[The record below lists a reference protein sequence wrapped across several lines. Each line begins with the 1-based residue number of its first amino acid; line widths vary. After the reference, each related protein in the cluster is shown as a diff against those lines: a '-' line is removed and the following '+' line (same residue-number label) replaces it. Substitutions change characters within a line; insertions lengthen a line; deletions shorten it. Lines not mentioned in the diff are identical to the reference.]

1 MYQFHLHFPR
11 FPVFPSLNGA
21 RKLPREILELGK
33 YIKASLSL
41 NSLLIAPSCLPS
53 LLPCPVISPP
63 SFPYSIHPPLLFPH
77 RLSLPLS
84 NRFNGRQYPSRY
96 LQWLSADPPPSN
108 SSLHPQS
115 LPYPSYQAA
124 TSSLALCCLPAMTPL
139 TLALR
144 LCHRRLIPPGSLLP
158 FITRHPNAPFSPL
171 YGPCSSSSLSSS
183 HIQ

>member
-33 YIKASLSL
+33 YIKASLIL

-84 NRFNGRQYPSRY
+84 NSFNGRQYPSRY

-124 TSSLALCCLPAMTPL
+124 TSSPCP
-139 TLALR
+139 
-144 LCHRRLIPPGSLLP
+144 LLP
-158 FITRHPNAPFSPL
+158 SRDDPVNPCLASVSPPPNTARLLTAIHHPSP
-171 YGPCSSSSLSSS
+171 
-183 HIQ
+183 